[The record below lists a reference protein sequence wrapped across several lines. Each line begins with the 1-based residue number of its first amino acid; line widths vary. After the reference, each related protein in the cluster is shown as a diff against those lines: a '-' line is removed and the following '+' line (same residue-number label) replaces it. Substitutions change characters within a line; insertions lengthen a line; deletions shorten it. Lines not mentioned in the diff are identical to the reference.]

1 MRPCSYRTSA
11 VNSQMNGFIMERH
24 KTVIC
29 QELRG
34 NKGVILYSNVSS
46 LLDFVRALANP
57 FIVKVSA
64 VRLHTFV
71 TKTFSMMR

>member
-1 MRPCSYRTSA
+1 MRACSYRTSA
-11 VNSQMNGFIMERH
+11 VNSQMNGFIMEHH
-24 KTVIC
+24 KTVMC

-34 NKGVILYSNVSS
+34 NKGVIFVYQSS
-46 LLDFVRALANP
+46 LLDLIRALANP
-57 FIVKVSA
+57 FIVKVRA

>member
-1 MRPCSYRTSA
+1 
-11 VNSQMNGFIMERH
+11 MNGFIMEHH
-24 KTVIC
+24 KTIMC

-34 NKGVILYSNVSS
+34 NKGFIYYTNVSS

-57 FIVKVSA
+57 FIIKVSA